1 MTSGN
6 ESDVAGLVSA
16 GILRNPTKILSLT
29 CYEVERSWRGVNA
42 QMRMLDQV
50 WGTCLWSPSACD
62 SEDDPFNLVG
72 YGNMLTDYRGIRRMV
87 FTKTGRIAAHSY
99 YDNGALT
106 NPCISFVSGA
116 RLSCTETMFVQ
127 QMLRQEPV
135 LHRHETP
142 GCRAPELIVD
152 MPEDE
157 EDRRVIAA
165 KAGKR
170 LLESGG
176 VDCLMDDPSP
186 EVRALLA
193 GNSFLTA
200 EQAMRL
206 ADDPDWHVRRSLC
219 ERRMDARKI
228 FMDDNLCRMLG
239 TDPEFEVRVAFA
251 AFMLTAFRNRAGY
264 CRLSWML
271 DDGPDDELKASLA
284 MMMVAA

>member
-1 MTSGN
+1 MKWLMSSMDG
-6 ESDVAGLVSA
+6 VFL
-16 GILRNPTKILSLT
+16 NPTRILSLT
-29 CYEVERSWRGVNA
+29 CYEVERSWRGMNA

-50 WGTCLWSPSACD
+50 WGTCLWSPATCN
-62 SEDDPFNLVG
+62 SENDPFNLVS
-72 YGNMLTDYRGIRRMV
+72 YGDMLTDHRGIRRMV
-87 FTKTGRIAAHSY
+87 FTKTGRLAAHSY
-99 YDNGALT
+99 FDNGALT
-106 NPCISFVSGA
+106 NPCVSFVSGA
-116 RLSCTETMFVQ
+116 RLSSTESMCVR

-142 GCRAPELIVD
+142 GCRAPELIAD

-157 EDRRVIAA
+157 EGRRVIAA

-170 LLESGG
+170 LLESGD

-186 EVRALLA
+186 EVRSLLA
-193 GNSFLTA
+193 GNSFLT
-200 EQAMRL
+200 EKQALRL

-219 ERRMDARKI
+219 ERRKNARGI
-228 FMDDNLCRMLG
+228 FTDDLCRKLG

-251 AFMLTAFRNRAGY
+251 AFMLSASRDHSWFG
-264 CRLSWML
+264 RLSWML

>member
-1 MTSGN
+1 MEREN
-6 ESDVAGLVSA
+6 KSDVAGLVSD

-42 QMRMLDQV
+42 QMRMLDRV
-50 WGTCLWSPSACD
+50 WGTCLWSQSACN

-72 YGNMLTDYRGIRRMV
+72 YGDMLTDYRGIRRMV
-87 FTKTGRIAAHSY
+87 FTKNGRIAAHSY
-99 YDNGALT
+99 FDNSALT
-106 NPCISFVSGA
+106 NPCISFVGGA
-116 RLSCTETMFVQ
+116 RLSGTESMFVQ

-135 LHRHETP
+135 LHRNETP
-142 GCRAPELIVD
+142 GCHAPELIVD

-157 EDRRVIAA
+157 EGRRVIAA
-165 KAGKR
+165 KASKR

-186 EVRALLA
+186 EVRSLLA

-200 EQAMRL
+200 KQAMRL

-219 ERRMDARKI
+219 ERRKNARGI
-228 FMDDNLCRMLG
+228 FTDDLCRKLG

-251 AFMLTAFRNRAGY
+251 AFMLSASRDRAGFG
-264 CRLSWML
+264 RLSWML
-271 DDGPDDELKASLA
+271 EDGPDDELKASLA